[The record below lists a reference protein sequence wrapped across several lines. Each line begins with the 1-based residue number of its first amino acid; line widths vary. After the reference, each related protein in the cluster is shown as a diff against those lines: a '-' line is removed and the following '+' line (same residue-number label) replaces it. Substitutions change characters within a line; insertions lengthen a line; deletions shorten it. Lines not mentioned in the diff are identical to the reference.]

1 MVKCQNFGDKC
12 DWTDELRQ
20 ALEHET
26 KCCKGKTTLNN
37 PFEEEFKQLINRM
50 TELEVK
56 VKVHERNLVEKESQN
71 INQNK
76 QIADQ
81 KNQVLKQKIQIESLQ
96 KGQTN
101 SISHQLSSNQT
112 PLSMTIPNIED
123 ESNYSPMFTAFQWKF
138 NPTDV
143 KSGVIKISPPFY
155 NGMNAYCFQLDAQF
169 VRNNFCISLC
179 CYRGKYDDNVKEIK
193 TSKNFDF
200 QIHIFG
206 KNVKLK
212 IF

>member
-1 MVKCQNFGDKC
+1 
-12 DWTDELRQ
+12 
-20 ALEHET
+20 
-26 KCCKGKTTLNN
+26 
-37 PFEEEFKQLINRM
+37 M

-112 PLSMTIPNIED
+112 SLLMTIPNIED
-123 ESNYSPMFTAFQWKF
+123 ESNYSPMFTALQWKF

-155 NGMNAYCFQLDAQF
+155 NVMNAYCFQLDAQF
-169 VRNNFCISLC
+169 IRNSFCISLC
-179 CYRGKYDDNVKEIK
+179 RYRGKYDDNVKEIK

-206 KNVKLK
+206 KNIKLK

>member
-1 MVKCQNFGDKC
+1 
-12 DWTDELRQ
+12 
-20 ALEHET
+20 
-26 KCCKGKTTLNN
+26 
-37 PFEEEFKQLINRM
+37 M

-76 QIADQ
+76 QIVDLNKHIVNLNKQIEDQ
-81 KNQVLKQKIQIESLQ
+81 KNQSLNQKIQIESLQ

-112 PLSMTIPNIED
+112 SLLMTIPNIED
-123 ESNYSPMFTAFQWKF
+123 ESNYSPMFTALQWKF

-155 NGMNAYCFQLDAQF
+155 NVMNAYCFQLDAQF
-169 VRNNFCISLC
+169 IRNSFCISLC
-179 CYRGKYDDNVKEIK
+179 RYRGKYDDNVKEIK

-206 KNVKLK
+206 KNIKLK

>member
-1 MVKCQNFGDKC
+1 
-12 DWTDELRQ
+12 
-20 ALEHET
+20 
-26 KCCKGKTTLNN
+26 
-37 PFEEEFKQLINRM
+37 M

-76 QIADQ
+76 QIVDLNKHIVNLNKQIEDQ
-81 KNQVLKQKIQIESLQ
+81 KNQSLNQKIQIESLQ

-112 PLSMTIPNIED
+112 LLMTIPNIED

-155 NGMNAYCFQLDAQF
+155 NVMNAYCFQLDAQF

-193 TSKNFDF
+193 TSEEFRFSNSYFW
-200 QIHIFG
+200 
-206 KNVKLK
+206 
-212 IF
+212 